1 MFQILQPQTQV
12 IKLYNH
18 HPNKNMSP
26 KLLNIL
32 LIVSSYVLY
41 FYIAVPIYTGA
52 VSILLTPGENN
63 IKSLIEK
70 KEKYVLANE
79 SIETLITE
87 AKSIQG
93 KYDAFDQA
101 TKDKIMIMIPESIDN
116 IKLLSELTRIANENG
131 ITLDSLSVKEKGGG
145 EYAVNLTMMAT
156 YSQFKEFITY
166 YENSMR
172 LLALQS
178 VNFSPS
184 KNETDEYKFSV
195 EFLTYYLK

>member
-1 MFQILQPQTQV
+1 
-12 IKLYNH
+12 
-18 HPNKNMSP
+18 MSP

-41 FYIAVPIYTGA
+41 FYIFVPVYTG
-52 VSILLTPGENN
+52 VDSILLTPGENN

-70 KEKYVLANE
+70 KEKYVLAN
-79 SIETLITE
+79 
-87 AKSIQG
+87 KSIDGLVKEANSLQS
-93 KYDAFDQA
+93 KYDSFDQV
-101 TKDKIMIMIPESIDN
+101 TKDKIMVMVPESVDN
-116 IKLLSELTRIANENG
+116 IKLLSEMTRIAYEKG
-131 ITLDSLSVKEKGGG
+131 VILDSLSVKEKGGG
-145 EYAVNLTMMAT
+145 EYAVNLTILAT

-178 VNFSPS
+178 VAFSPS